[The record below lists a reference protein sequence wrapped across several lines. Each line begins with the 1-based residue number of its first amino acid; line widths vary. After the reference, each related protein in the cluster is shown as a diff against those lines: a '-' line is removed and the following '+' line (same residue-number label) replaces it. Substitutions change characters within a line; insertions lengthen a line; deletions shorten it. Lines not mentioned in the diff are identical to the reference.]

1 MTYYIHQIPEVL
13 KSTLPWDVRDLTKD
27 TVVIDIPIDGMW
39 DLVDFLIG
47 KIQNR
52 SGYLILPPLI
62 DLKRLFLELTLKHS
76 EEVSTKVVTKLE
88 KFIKIITPF
97 YIEDS
102 ILLLQL

>member
-1 MTYYIHQIPEVL
+1 MTYHIHQIPEVL
-13 KSTLPWDVRDLTKD
+13 KSTLPWDSKGLTKD

-39 DLVDFLIG
+39 DLVHFLIG

-62 DLKRLFLELTLKHS
+62 DLKRLFLELTLSQS
-76 EEVSTKVVTKLE
+76 EDINAKVTTQLE
-88 KFIKIITPF
+88 KLIKIIKPF
-97 YIEDS
+97 YTEDS